1 MSQSLRLYVL
11 ICAMLMAVGALL
23 HLAVML
29 GGPEWYAIV
38 GAPRGLI
45 ATLSQ
50 GSLRPAVSCVVIA
63 SALFVCSA
71 YALSALGKIGRLPA
85 LRVVLALIALGL
97 ICRGLILPAL
107 AAWDPRTLFGIC
119 GRCEQLNGFV
129 LLSSALCLVLGGGY
143 AVAAMRP
150 RP

>member
-23 HLAVML
+23 HLAVMF
-29 GGPEWYAIV
+29 GGSQWYAIV

-71 YALSALGKIGRLPA
+71 YALSALGKIRRLPA

-97 ICRGLILPAL
+97 IGRGFILPAL
-107 AAWDPRTLFGIC
+107 ATWHPRTLFGIC